1 MTQRRAI
8 DQYLAQYA
16 LLPMGCPELESEWQ
30 HVMVLPCFDED
41 PLFIH
46 RFAQSFKTASLLL
59 ILVINRPVSS
69 TPEANQAVKTALAAL
84 PSHPLQLGFNLHEV
98 NPSFSILSIDLEAL
112 EGATPC
118 NQGVGRAR
126 RVGCDV
132 ALTLIDRETVSS
144 PWIYS
149 TDADTEWDA
158 SLLSRAWP
166 SEASAVSLPFTHR
179 ATEDPALSHATLI
192 YELTMHH
199 YVLHLQAIG
208 SPYAFHTLG
217 SSCVIHS
224 HAYAA
229 VRGMPLRNAAEDF
242 YLLNKLAK
250 VGPVHCAR
258 GAGVSITSRQ
268 SNRVPFGTGPA
279 VGRLLDAKDPCEVP
293 LFYHADCFAVLGQLL
308 QLFWHWSNEPETD
321 TQAQLTEHLGT
332 AVGADLQ
339 RLLTQWGYQKAL
351 RHIHQAGRSDAAR
364 RQHIHTWFDGFKL
377 LKVIHL
383 LRDHHFPNLT
393 LNEAMRLPDQW
404 PGTHASTPT
413 ALRDAIYQHFGWTES
428 NSR

>member
-1 MTQRRAI
+1 MTHRRAI

-16 LLPMGCPELESEWQ
+16 LLPMGCPGLKGEWQ
-30 HVMVLPCFDED
+30 HVMVLPCFDES
-41 PLFIH
+41 PGFIH
-46 RFAQSFKTASLLL
+46 RFAQGFKTASLLL
-59 ILVINRPVSS
+59 ILVINRPASRP
-69 TPEANQAVKTALAAL
+69 PEVNQPVREALTALPTL
-84 PSHPLQLGFNLHEV
+84 TLQLGYDLHRV
-98 NPSFSILSIDLEAL
+98 SPSFSILSIDLEAL

-132 ALTLIDRETVSS
+132 ALTLIDRQTVSS

-158 SLLSRAWP
+158 SLLSRTWP

-179 ATEDPALSHATLI
+179 TTEDPALSQATLI

-250 VGPVHCAR
+250 VGAVHRAR

-279 VGRLLDAKDPCEVP
+279 VGRLMDAKDPCDVP

-308 QLFWHWSNEPETD
+308 QLFWHWSNEPDTD
-321 TQAQLTEHLGT
+321 TQAQLIEHLGT
-332 AVGADLQ
+332 AIGTDLE
-339 RLLTQWGYQKAL
+339 RLLTQWDYQKAL
-351 RHIHQAGRSDAAR
+351 RHIHKAGRSEAAR
-364 RQHIHTWFDGFKL
+364 QQHTHTWFDGFRL
-377 LKVIHL
+377 LKIIHL

-393 LNEAMRLPDQW
+393 LNEAMRSPEQW
-404 PGTHASTPT
+404 PVIHTGTPRG
-413 ALRDAIYQHFGWTES
+413 LRDAIYTHLGW
-428 NSR
+428 SR

>member
-1 MTQRRAI
+1 MTHRRAI

-16 LLPMGCPELESEWQ
+16 LLPMGCPVLEAEWQ
-30 HVMVLPCFDED
+30 HVMVLPCFDES
-41 PLFIH
+41 PRFIH
-46 RFAQSFKTASLLL
+46 RFAQAFKTASLLL
-59 ILVINRPVSS
+59 IVVINRPVSS
-69 TPEANQAVKTALAAL
+69 APEVNQPLKAALAEL
-84 PSHPLQLGFNLHEV
+84 PRHRLQPGYDLHEV
-98 NPSFSILSIDLEAL
+98 SPSFSILSIDLEAL

-118 NQGVGRAR
+118 DQGVGRAR

-132 ALTLIDRETVSS
+132 ALTFIDRHTVSS

-158 SLLSRAWP
+158 SLLTCSWP

-179 ATEDPALSHATLI
+179 ATGDIAISHATLI
-192 YELTMHH
+192 YELKMHH
-199 YVLHLQAIG
+199 YVLHLRAID

-217 SSCVIHS
+217 SSCVAHG

-279 VGRLLDAKDPCEVP
+279 VGKLMAAKDPCDVP

-308 QLFWHWSNEPETD
+308 QLFRHWSNEPETD
-321 TQAQLTEHLGT
+321 KQAQLIEYLGVAIGT
-332 AVGADLQ
+332 DLE
-339 RLLTQWGYQKAL
+339 RLLTQWGYQQAL
-351 RHIHQAGRSDAAR
+351 RHIHSAGRSDAAR
-364 RQHIHTWFDGFKL
+364 QKHIHTWLDGFKL
-377 LKVIHL
+377 LKIIHL

-393 LNEAMRLPDQW
+393 FNETMGSPEQW
-404 PGTHASTPT
+404 PVTHRGTPSK
-413 ALRDAIYQHFGWTES
+413 LRDAIYQHFGWTK
-428 NSR
+428 

>member
-8 DQYLAQYA
+8 DQYLAHYA
-16 LLPMGCPELESEWQ
+16 LLPMGCPELEGEWQ

-158 SLLSRAWP
+158 SLLSRTWP

-258 GAGVSITSRQ
+258 GAGVRITSRQ

-279 VGRLLDAKDPCEVP
+279 VRRLLEAKDLCEVP
-293 LFYHADCFAVLGQLL
+293 LFYHADCFAVLRQFL

-383 LRDHHFPNLT
+383 LRDHHFPSLT
-393 LNEAMRLPDQW
+393 LNEAMRSPEQW
-404 PGTHASTPT
+404 PVIHTGTPSG
-413 ALRDAIYQHFGWTES
+413 LRDAIYTHLGWS
-428 NSR
+428 

>member
-1 MTQRRAI
+1 MTHRRAI

-16 LLPMGCPELESEWQ
+16 LLPMGCPMLKGEWQ
-30 HVMVLPCFDED
+30 HVMVLPCFDEH
-41 PLFIH
+41 PRFIH
-46 RFAQSFKTASLLL
+46 RFAQAFETASLLL
-59 ILVINRPVSS
+59 IVVINRPISS
-69 TPEANQAVKTALAAL
+69 APEVNQPLKEALAAL
-84 PSHPLQLGFNLHEV
+84 PRHSLQLGYDLHEAS
-98 NPSFSILSIDLEAL
+98 PSFSILSMDLELL

-118 NQGVGRAR
+118 DQGVGRAR

-132 ALTLIDRETVSS
+132 ALTLIDRHTVSS

-158 SLLSRAWP
+158 SLLTCSWP
-166 SEASAVSLPFTHR
+166 SEASAVSLPFTHV
-179 ATEDPALSHATLI
+179 ATDDPALSHATLI
-192 YELTMHH
+192 YELKMHH

-279 VGRLLDAKDPCEVP
+279 VGRLMDATNPCDVP
-293 LFYHADCFAVLGQLL
+293 LFYHADCFAALGQLR
-308 QLFWHWSNEPETD
+308 QLFRHWCNEPKAD
-321 TQAQLTEHLGT
+321 PQAQLVEHLG
-332 AVGADLQ
+332 AAIGADLE
-339 RLLTQWGYQKAL
+339 RLLTQWDYQKAL
-351 RHIHQAGRSDAAR
+351 RHIHTAGRSDAAR
-364 RQHIHTWFDGFKL
+364 QQHIHTWLDGFRL
-377 LKVIHL
+377 LKIIHL
-383 LRDHHFPNLT
+383 LRDQHFPNLT
-393 LNEAMRLPDQW
+393 LNETMRLPDQW
-404 PGTHASTPT
+404 PVAHTGTPSG
-413 ALRDAIYQHFGWTES
+413 LRDAIYAHFGWS
-428 NSR
+428 L

>member
-1 MTQRRAI
+1 MTHRRAI

-16 LLPMGCPELESEWQ
+16 LLPMGCPMLRGQWQ
-30 HVMVLPCFDED
+30 HVMVLPCFDES
-41 PLFIH
+41 PGFIH
-46 RFAQSFKTASLLL
+46 RFAQGFKTASLLL
-59 ILVINRPVSS
+59 ILVVNRPASRP
-69 TPEANQAVKTALAAL
+69 PEVNQPVREALAAMPTL
-84 PSHPLQLGFNLHEV
+84 TLQLGYDLHRV
-98 NPSFSILSIDLEAL
+98 SPSFSILSIDLEAL

-158 SLLSRAWP
+158 SLLSRTWP

-179 ATEDPALSHATLI
+179 TTEDPALSQATLI

-250 VGPVHCAR
+250 VGPVHRAR

-279 VGRLLDAKDPCEVP
+279 VGRLLDAKNPCEVP

-308 QLFWHWSNEPETD
+308 QIFRHWSNEPETD
-321 TQAQLTEHLGT
+321 TQAQLIEHLGT
-332 AVGADLQ
+332 AIGTDLE
-339 RLLTQWGYQKAL
+339 RLLTQWDYQKAL
-351 RHIHQAGRSDAAR
+351 RHIHSAGRSDAAR
-364 RQHIHTWFDGFKL
+364 QQHTHTWFDGFRL
-377 LKVIHL
+377 LKIIHL
-383 LRDHHFPNLT
+383 LRDYHFPNLT
-393 LNEAMRLPDQW
+393 LNEAMRSPEQW
-404 PGTHASTPT
+404 PVIHTGTPSG
-413 ALRDAIYQHFGWTES
+413 LRDAIYTHLGWS
-428 NSR
+428 